1 MKSKLAV
8 LVLVASV
15 CTLTSLATAN
25 TIVSY
30 STVPYGPQALQADA
44 FSLTGQSGIL
54 SLSSNSTTTA
64 DINTANFIVG
74 DSGSFSGSQPLT
86 ISYDLTLDGVTH
98 ALTQQATW
106 TITPSLDSF
115 VTVASSAP
123 VLFVTPS
130 GNWNVALDG
139 YSIPAN
145 AITTFTAGSPADFTP
160 TPEPGTLLM
169 LGSGVL
175 GLAGVA
181 RRKLKL

>member
-1 MKSKLAV
+1 MKGKLAV

-15 CTLTSLATAN
+15 CTLTSLAAAAT
-25 TIVSY
+25 VSY
-30 STVPYGPQALQADA
+30 SPAPYGPQAYQADA
-44 FSLTGQSGIL
+44 FSLTGQSGTV
-54 SLSSNSTTTA
+54 SLSSTSTTTA
-64 DINTANFIVG
+64 DINTANFTVG

-86 ISYDLTLDGVTH
+86 ISYGLTLDGVTH
-98 ALTQQATW
+98 TLTQQATW
-106 TITPSLDSF
+106 TITPSQDTF

-145 AITTFTAGSPADFTP
+145 AMTTFTASTPADFTP

-169 LGSGVL
+169 LGSGVI

-181 RRKLKL
+181 RRKLKI